1 MTLADVTVRE
11 QYWWSSKT
19 TGAGIVNQQSTTS
32 TIRRLAGAAA
42 FSAVLALGVGT
53 AGAQDLHSGGVSPN
67 EESSDPGGT
76 SVAGTST
83 ERGGGLPVTGSDVA
97 GLVVAGAAA
106 IAVGTGA
113 VAVSKRRTRLSA

>member
-1 MTLADVTVRE
+1 MAGADAAAVVTVEVLVKEDEVAPVRVRRV
-11 QYWWSSKT
+11 
-19 TGAGIVNQQSTTS
+19 ARIVAV
-32 TIRRLAGAAA
+32 AGAAA